1 MKILEAI
8 SFSAIA
14 LSIHI
19 IAISFVFPEIL
30 GSNQKD
36 EDGERETIT

>member
-1 MKILEAI
+1 MKILEVI
-8 SFSAIA
+8 SFGAIA

-36 EDGERETIT
+36 EDGE